1 MMSAS
6 VQWSVE
12 QLRPFGRLCW
22 LPAGG
27 RGNGLDDDAWAP
39 VLEISQAAVPSV
51 LAALGSASVPA
62 YAAPGGSAGPRCS
75 GRAREPGSCQL
86 WVGASAYG
94 RAEVVLL
101 AVMPHLAHEL
111 DSRGDRAW
119 R

>member
-1 MMSAS
+1 MSAS
-6 VQWSVE
+6 VVRSFE
-12 QLRPFGRLCW
+12 ELRRFGRLCW

-39 VLEISQAAVPSV
+39 VLEISAAAVSSV

-62 YAAPGGSAGPRCS
+62 YAAPGGWAGPRCS
-75 GRAREPGSCQL
+75 GRDREPGSCQL

-94 RAEVVLL
+94 RAEAVLL
-101 AVMPHLAHEL
+101 AVMPHLAREL